1 MTVANPLK
9 PWAYGPFEVLMHAE
23 MHYRQ
28 GDDLDRRIAMIG
40 FDNAIEVAITT
51 YLNLHPIQR
60 GNRTYGG
67 ADVVAWLQNFH
78 TKANFFF
85 AECVS
90 RSIAPSA
97 QKDEI
102 VWFHE
107 VRNGQYHNGGAA
119 IPQRRELDGVRAAAL
134 EVFGVLFDQA
144 DVLTALAEYIAALT
158 QPAPPPRVDH
168 HDRLIDNEYGMVD
181 VCGQPEYVSDIL
193 YAMDPTRYQEIALE
207 LRDTPEARSQESD
220 RLEDE
225 S

>member
-1 MTVANPLK
+1 MTNSLK

-23 MHYRQ
+23 IHYRQ
-28 GDDLDRRIAMIG
+28 GEDLDRRIAMIG

-60 GNRTYGG
+60 GNRAYPKT
-67 ADVVAWLQNFH
+67 DVEGWLQNFH
-78 TKANFFF
+78 TKADFFF
-85 AECVS
+85 AECVL

-97 QKDEI
+97 KKDEI

-119 IPQRRELDGVRAAAL
+119 IPQRRELDGVRAASM
-134 EVFGVLFDQA
+134 EVFCVLFEQV
-144 DVLTALAEYIAALT
+144 DVITALAEHIAELS
-158 QPAPPPRVDH
+158 QPAPPPRVDE
-168 HDRLIDNEYGMVD
+168 HDRLIDSEHRMVD

-207 LRDTPEARSQESD
+207 LRDAREAPSAASDQPEAGS
-220 RLEDE
+220 
-225 S
+225 

>member
-1 MTVANPLK
+1 
-9 PWAYGPFEVLMHAE
+9 
-23 MHYRQ
+23 
-28 GDDLDRRIAMIG
+28 MIG

-60 GNRTYGG
+60 SNRTYVR
-67 ADVVAWLQNFH
+67 ADVEAWLQNFH
-78 TKANFFF
+78 TKADFFF

-97 QKDEI
+97 KKDEI

-134 EVFGVLFDQA
+134 EIFGVLFDQA
-144 DVLTALAEYIAALT
+144 NVLNALAEHIAALSQT
-158 QPAPPPRVDH
+158 APPPRVAE
-168 HDRLIDNEYGMVD
+168 HDRLIDNQYRMVD

-207 LRDTPEARSQESD
+207 LRDAREAPSQESD
-220 RLEDE
+220 TPEGGT
-225 S
+225 